1 MTGLR
6 GRWPIWGTR
15 FAIKRLVMFCG
26 TQALQADIAIGLGR
40 WQGRPRY
47 LRIEQLRAGVP
58 L

>member
-1 MTGLR
+1 
-6 GRWPIWGTR
+6 
-15 FAIKRLVMFCG
+15 MFCG